1 MIKIWRRDIKYYEA
15 RAQTINLEQITS
27 DEYNA
32 EILEILRDNDPGLSY
47 LYIQDRFDEYGDFVV
62 EEGDDLG

>member
-1 MIKIWRRDIKYYEA
+1 MDRRDIKYYEA

-32 EILEILRDNDPGLSY
+32 DILEILRDNDAHFTY
-47 LYIQDRFDEYGDFVV
+47 LYSGSF
-62 EEGDDLG
+62 